1 MRTWLVVN
9 RRCGFR
15 GAILFNAFSN
25 AAMLVARSRTREICQ
40 AKMAWHDRI
49 CQSL

>member
-1 MRTWLVVN
+1 LLVVN

-40 AKMAWHDRI
+40 EKTARHDWV
-49 CQSL
+49 CPSL